1 MYYYNNNNYTD
12 KTSVAVEYLDIN
24 KLFERKYIK
33 FENGKKFYI
42 YKKKLVD
49 ILFQILSKSDKE
61 KINKIKKIINKVRV
75 AITDWE
81 INAFNQT

>member
-1 MYYYNNNNYTD
+1 MYYYNNNYISETFV
-12 KTSVAVEYLDIN
+12 TVEYLDIN
-24 KLFERKYIK
+24 KLFEKNILNLK
-33 FENGKKFYI
+33 TGKKYYI
-42 YKKKLVD
+42 YQKKLVD

-81 INAFNQT
+81 INPFNQT